1 MPGYYM
7 ENFGCRATQA
17 DAAAIEQRLAER
29 GLRPAEA
36 DEADL
41 VVVNTC
47 TVTASADSRARQA
60 IRAHHRRNPSA
71 RILVTGCYAQRAP
84 EDLAELDGVR
94 WVVGNA
100 HQHEIAEIA
109 SERPRAAAGGAFVS
123 IERLRAAPKHAGFAE
138 DASLSLDQGPAK
150 ILTGQLLEQRAV
162 LVGPIEQGGEHTRPT
177 LKIQDGCNHRCAYCV
192 IPHVRGRSRSLAPG
206 RVVEE
211 IARLVGAGA
220 REVVLSGINLG
231 SYGRDLAPRS
241 SLAELLARAVDETA
255 VERLRLSSLEPMH
268 LTADLIDRIAAS
280 DRIAPHFHIPLQSG
294 SDRILAAMHRW
305 YRAEHYARR
314 IELIGER
321 MPDAAV
327 GADVI
332 AGFPGETEAD
342 HRATVELVQRLP
354 FSYLHVFSFSPRPG
368 TEAARL
374 PGAVRPEQI
383 RERARELRAIATEKA
398 AAFRARQSGRV
409 TRALTLQTIRDGA
422 TDALTDNYLTAR
434 IPGEWRANQWL
445 TVRLREASPG
455 NLEGELVAATPHE

>member
-17 DAAAIEQRLAER
+17 DAAAIERRLAEQ
-29 GLRPAEA
+29 GFGPADA
-36 DEADL
+36 AEADL
-41 VVVNTC
+41 VIVNTC
-47 TVTASADSRARQA
+47 TVTASADSRVRQA
-60 IRAHHRRNPSA
+60 IRSFHRRNPEA

-84 EDLAELDGVR
+84 EELAELDGVR
-94 WVVGNA
+94 WVIGNA

-109 SERPRAAAGGAFVS
+109 AEPAGAARGGAFISIDELRGGPRAAQF
-123 IERLRAAPKHAGFAE
+123 AADGPF
-138 DASLSLDQGPAK
+138 SLAQGPAK
-150 ILTGQLLEQRAV
+150 ILTGHLLEQRDV
-162 LVGPIEQGGEHTRPT
+162 LVGPIEQGGAHTRPT

-192 IPHVRGRSRSLAPG
+192 IPHVRGRSRSLAPE
-206 RVVEE
+206 RVIEE
-211 IARLVGAGA
+211 ITRLVESGA

-231 SYGRDLAPRS
+231 GYGRELAPRT
-241 SLAELLARAVDETA
+241 SLADLLDRVIDATP

-268 LTADLIDRIAAS
+268 LTADIIECIAS
-280 DRIAPHFHIPLQSG
+280 NERIAPHFHIPLQSG

-314 IELIGER
+314 IELIAER

-332 AGFPGETEAD
+332 AGFPGESEGD
-342 HRATVELVQRLP
+342 HRSTVELVRRLP

-374 PGAVRPEQI
+374 PGAVRAEEI
-383 RERARELRAIATEKA
+383 RERSRELRALAAEKA
-398 AAFRARQSGRV
+398 AQFRARQSGRV

-422 TDALTDNYLTAR
+422 TDALTGNYLTVS
-434 IPGEWRANQWL
+434 IPGVWRANEWH
-445 TVRLREASPG
+445 TVRLRGLGAGALEAERVSC
-455 NLEGELVAATPHE
+455 V

>member
-17 DAAAIEQRLAER
+17 DASAIERRLAKR
-29 GLRPAEA
+29 GFHAAELG
-36 DEADL
+36 EADL
-41 VVVNTC
+41 FVVNTC

-60 IRAHHRRNPSA
+60 IRSFHRRNPGA

-84 EDLAELDGVR
+84 EELAELEGVR

-109 SERPRAAAGGAFVS
+109 AESAAARPASAFVS
-123 IERLRAAPKHAGFAE
+123 IDRLRGEQAA
-138 DASLSLDQGPAK
+138 ASFSVDNSISLAQAPPK
-150 ILTGQLLEQRAV
+150 ILTGNLLEQQTV

-192 IPHVRGRSRSLAPG
+192 IPNVRGRSRSLAPE

-211 IARLVGAGA
+211 IARLVDAGA
-220 REVVLSGINLG
+220 REVVLSGIDLG
-231 SYGRDLAPRS
+231 SFGRDLAPRS
-241 SLAELLARAVDETA
+241 SLADLLDRVIEETP

-294 SDRILAAMHRW
+294 SDRVLAAMHRW

-314 IELIGER
+314 IELIAER
-321 MPDAAV
+321 MPDAAI

-332 AGFPGETEAD
+332 AGFPGETETD
-342 HRATVELVQRLP
+342 HRSTVDLVQRLP

-368 TEAARL
+368 TEAARI
-374 PGAVRPEQI
+374 PGAVRPHEI
-383 RERARELRAIATEKA
+383 RERARELRAIAAEKA
-398 AAFRARQSGRV
+398 SRFRASQSGRV

-422 TDALTDNYLTAR
+422 TDALTGNYLTVS
-434 IPGEWRANQWL
+434 IPGIWRANEWH
-445 TVRLREASPG
+445 TVRLGERVAGSLAADRVFTAS
-455 NLEGELVAATPHE
+455 

>member
-17 DAAAIEQRLAER
+17 DAAAIERSLAER
-29 GLRPAEA
+29 GFRPAEA
-36 DEADL
+36 GEADL

-60 IRAHHRRNPSA
+60 IRAVHRRNPGA

-84 EDLAELDGVR
+84 EELAELDGVR

-100 HQHEIAEIA
+100 HQHEIAEITA
-109 SERPRAAAGGAFVS
+109 EPESVTAGGAFVS
-123 IERLRAAPKHAGFAE
+123 IDQLRGGQSAASIADDVG
-138 DASLSLDQGPAK
+138 LSLAHGPAK
-150 ILTGQLLEQRAV
+150 ILTGNLLQQRAV
-162 LVGPIEQGGEHTRPT
+162 LVGPIEQGGAHTRPT

-192 IPHVRGRSRSLAPG
+192 IPHVRGRSRSLAPE
-206 RVVEE
+206 RVIEE
-211 IARLVGAGA
+211 IARLVATGA

-241 SLAELLARAVDETA
+241 SLGDLLQRVVDETP

-268 LTADLIDRIAAS
+268 LTADLIDRIAS
-280 DRIAPHFHIPLQSG
+280 NDRIAPHFHIPLQSG

-332 AGFPGETEAD
+332 AGFPGESEAD
-342 HRATVELVQRLP
+342 HRATVELVNRLP

-374 PGAVRPEQI
+374 GDPLKPGQI
-383 RERARELRAIATEKA
+383 RERSHELRALAAEKS
-398 AAFRARQSGRV
+398 AAFRVRQSGRV

-422 TDALTDNYLTAR
+422 TEALTGNYLTAR
-434 IPGEWRANQWL
+434 VPGHWPANQWL
-445 TVRLREASPG
+445 TVRLRERTTTGTLQA
-455 NLEGELVAATPHE
+455 ELVAPTP

>member
-17 DAAAIEQRLAER
+17 DAAAIERRLAEH
-29 GLRPAEA
+29 GFRPSGAA
-36 DEADL
+36 DADL
-41 VVVNTC
+41 VIVNTC
-47 TVTASADSRARQA
+47 TVTVSADSRARQA
-60 IRAHHRRNPSA
+60 IRAFHRHNPAA

-84 EDLAELDGVR
+84 EELAELDGVR
-94 WVVGNA
+94 WVIGNA
-100 HQHEIAEIA
+100 HQHEIADIA
-109 SERPRAAAGGAFVS
+109 AEPAHRATGSAFIS
-123 IERLRAAPKHAGFAE
+123 IDRLRGVPPLAEFAGD
-138 DASLSLDQGPAK
+138 DAFSLAQGPAK
-150 ILTGQLLEQRAV
+150 ILTGNLLEQRDV
-162 LVGPIEQGGEHTRPT
+162 LVGPIEQGGAHTRPT

-192 IPHVRGRSRSLAPG
+192 IPHVRGRSRSLAPE

-211 IARLVGAGA
+211 IARLVRAGA

-231 SYGRDLAPRS
+231 GYGRDLARRT
-241 SLAELLARAVDETA
+241 SLADLLDRAIDETP

-280 DRIAPHFHIPLQSG
+280 GRIAPHFHIPLQSG

-314 IELIGER
+314 IELIAER
-321 MPDAAV
+321 MPDAAI

-332 AGFPGETEAD
+332 AGFPGEAEAD
-342 HRATVELVQRLP
+342 HRATVDLVRRLP

-374 PGAVRPEQI
+374 PGAVSPGEI
-383 RERARELRAIATEKA
+383 RDRSRELRAIAAEKA
-398 AAFRARQSGRV
+398 ARFRASQSGRV

-422 TDALTDNYLTAR
+422 TDALTGNYLTVR
-434 IPGEWRANQWL
+434 IPGVRRANEWH
-445 TVRLREASPG
+445 TVRLRASGPG
-455 NLEGELVAATPHE
+455 NLEAEPVSCL

>member
-17 DAAAIEQRLAER
+17 DAAAIERRLAER
-29 GLRPAEA
+29 GFRPSDAA
-36 DEADL
+36 DADL

-60 IRAHHRRNPSA
+60 IRAFHRRNPGA

-84 EDLAELDGVR
+84 EELAELDGVR
-94 WVVGNA
+94 WVIGNA
-100 HQHEIAEIA
+100 HQHEIAKIA
-109 SERPRAAAGGAFVS
+109 AEPAGTAHGGAFVS
-123 IERLRAAPKHAGFAE
+123 IDQLRGVPQAAGFAAD
-138 DASLSLDQGPAK
+138 DAFSLARGPAK
-150 ILTGQLLEQRAV
+150 ILTGNLFEQRDV
-162 LVGPIEQGGEHTRPT
+162 LVGPIEQGGAHTRPT

-192 IPHVRGRSRSLAPG
+192 IPHVRGRSRSLAPE

-211 IARLVGAGA
+211 ITRLACAGA

-231 SYGRDLAPRS
+231 GYGRDFALRT
-241 SLAELLARAVDETA
+241 SLADLLDRVIDETP

-268 LTADLIDRIAAS
+268 LTADLIDRIAS
-280 DRIAPHFHIPLQSG
+280 SNRIAPHFHIPLQSG

-314 IELIGER
+314 IELIAER

-342 HRATVELVQRLP
+342 HRATVELVRRLA

-374 PGAVRPEQI
+374 PGAVRPDEI
-383 RERARELRAIATEKA
+383 RERSRELRALAAEKA
-398 AAFRARQSGRV
+398 ARFRASQSGRV

-422 TDALTDNYLTAR
+422 TDALTGNYLTVS
-434 IPGEWRANQWL
+434 IPGVWRANEWH
-445 TVRLREASPG
+445 TVRLRELAAG
-455 NLEGELVAATPHE
+455 NLEAERVSCV

>member
-17 DAAAIEQRLAER
+17 DASAIERRLAER
-29 GLRPAEA
+29 GFRPADA
-36 DEADL
+36 GDADL

-60 IRAHHRRNPSA
+60 IRAVHRRNPGA

-84 EDLAELDGVR
+84 EELAELDGVR

-100 HQHEIAEIA
+100 HQHEIAEITA
-109 SERPRAAAGGAFVS
+109 EPESATAGGAFVS
-123 IERLRAAPKHAGFAE
+123 IDRLRGGQSAASIADDVA
-138 DASLSLDQGPAK
+138 LSLADGPAK
-150 ILTGQLLEQRAV
+150 ILTGNLLEQRAV
-162 LVGPIEQGGEHTRPT
+162 LVGPIEQGGAHTRPT

-192 IPHVRGRSRSLAPG
+192 IPHVRGRSRSLAPE
-206 RVVEE
+206 RVVGE
-211 IARLVGAGA
+211 IARLVAAGA

-241 SLAELLARAVDETA
+241 SLGDLLERVVDETP

-268 LTADLIDRIAAS
+268 LTADLIDRIAS
-280 DRIAPHFHIPLQSG
+280 NDRIAPHFHIPLQSG

-321 MPDAAV
+321 LPDAAV

-342 HRATVELVQRLP
+342 HRATIDLVKRLP

-374 PGAVRPEQI
+374 GEPVKPGQI
-383 RERARELRAIATEKA
+383 RERARELRALAAEKT

-422 TDALTDNYLTAR
+422 TDALTGNYLTAR

-445 TVRLREASPG
+445 TVRLRSRSAILEA
-455 NLEGELVAATPHE
+455 ELVAPAP

>member
-17 DAAAIEQRLAER
+17 DAAAIERQLGER
-29 GLRPAEA
+29 GFRSAEA
-36 DEADL
+36 GEADL

-60 IRAHHRRNPSA
+60 IRAFHRRNPGA

-84 EDLAELDGVR
+84 EELAELDGVR
-94 WVVGNA
+94 WVIGNA

-109 SERPRAAAGGAFVS
+109 GGPACPVPGAFVS
-123 IERLRAAPKHAGFAE
+123 
-138 DASLSLDQGPAK
+138 LDQLCGAQIREGIGRETPFSPGQGPAK
-150 ILTGQLLEQRAV
+150 ILTGHLLEQRGV
-162 LVGPIEQGGEHTRPT
+162 LVGPIEQGGAHTRPT

-192 IPHVRGRSRSLAPG
+192 IPHVRGRSRSLAPE
-206 RVVEE
+206 RVIEE
-211 IARLVGAGA
+211 VARLVDAGA

-231 SYGRDLAPRS
+231 GYGRDLSPRS
-241 SLAELLARAVDETA
+241 SLAALLDQVIERTSL
-255 VERLRLSSLEPMH
+255 ERLRLSSLEPMH
-268 LTADLIDRIAAS
+268 LTADLIDRIASS

-294 SDRILAAMHRW
+294 SDAILAAMHRW

-314 IELIGER
+314 IELIAER

-342 HRATVELVQRLP
+342 HRSTVELVKRLP

-374 PGAVRPEQI
+374 PGAVRPDQI
-383 RERARELRAIATEKA
+383 RDRSQELRALAGEKA
-398 AAFRARQSGRV
+398 AAFRRSQSGRV

-422 TDALTDNYLTAR
+422 TDALTGNYLTAQV
-434 IPGEWRANQWL
+434 PGEWRANQWL
-445 TVRLREASPG
+445 TVRLRERSTSA
-455 NLEGELVAATPHE
+455 LEGELVAPAS